1 MAKTITDLRERLFDA
16 LDGLANGKMDVATA
30 RAVSDLSQTI
40 INSAKVEVEAR
51 KALDMTEEVEF
62 LGATALPAPRE
73 KDVIEEGKGYTVR
86 QHRLK

>member
-16 LDGLANGKMDVATA
+16 LDGLASGKIDVATA

-51 KALDMTEEVEF
+51 KALGMTSEVEF
-62 LGATALPAPRE
+62 IGAPALVAPKNGDAIE
-73 KDVIEEGKGYTVR
+73 KGPGYTVR